1 MGTKKELIDDL
12 NFLTELLSNRIRTIS
27 IGILA
32 FCWLFIFNNI
42 SGQNTPHL
50 IENQILLVPV
60 FLAISALV
68 ADFAQYWFGFVNTR
82 SILRMAEK
90 EKGLD
95 ISYDYNSLSYRL
107 RTIMFYAKQVF
118 VLAASVWLLAVLGIK
133 IMQ

>member
-1 MGTKKELIDDL
+1 MATKKELIDEL

-82 SILRMAEK
+82 SILRNKE

-95 ISYDYNSLSYRL
+95 ISYDYYSLSYRL
-107 RTIMFYAKQVF
+107 RTIMFYAKQVL
-118 VLAASVWLLAVLGIK
+118 VLAASVWLLVVLGIK